1 MILIDLQV
9 IFYSVIIYLI
19 LFHYGQLEWNTA
31 EFVKNFFPVIT
42 ESYWFVS
49 AYMILYIISPFINKL
64 INTLTKQQYKTLL
77 LILIFFLSIIHS
89 FFPTNR
95 TVNTY
100 NGYNIAWF
108 VILYLIAGYIRLHFN
123 KKIKNRTLI
132 LIALL
137 MISLNMGIRVVAVKG
152 TNILSGYVNDLIDYN
167 SIIVLIQSITVFLLF
182 RNIKIEKQTIN
193 KIIYAISP
201 LTFAVYLIHE
211 NNFFRLILWNK
222 ILNPTQYLVNYKIVF
237 YMVFDVGIIFITCCI
252 IEKIRQIIFHIIGRA
267 KVVKKIEDKIES
279 IKVEI

>member
-1 MILIDLQV
+1 MQV

-19 LFHYGQLEWNTA
+19 LFHYGQLEWSTA

-42 ESYWFVS
+42 ERYWFVS

-77 LILIFFLSIIHS
+77 LILIFFLSVIHT

-100 NGYNIAWF
+100 NGYNLGWF
-108 VILYLIAGYIRLHFN
+108 VIMYLIAGYIRIHFN
-123 KKIKNRTLI
+123 KNIKNRTLV
-132 LIALL
+132 LITLL
-137 MISLNMGIRVVAVKG
+137 MISLNMGIRVANVKG
-152 TNILSGYVNDLIDYN
+152 VKILNGYVNDLIDYN
-167 SIIVLIQSITVFLLF
+167 SIIVLIQSIAVFLLF
-182 RNIKIEKQTIN
+182 RNIKIDKQKIN

-211 NNFFRLILWNK
+211 NIFFRSILWNK

-237 YMVFDVGIIFITCCI
+237 YMILDVGIIFITCCI
-252 IEKIRQIIFHIIGRA
+252 IEKIRQMIFHIIG
-267 KVVKKIEDKIES
+267 KTQFVKKIENRIEN